1 MVWTR
6 EQQTAAFARAK
17 AEFLEIDD
25 DDDPLAI
32 ALADL
37 GISKFRDFFT
47 ISLSSVDNMHYR
59 AAVPVGDSLPSRS
72 RTPGET
78 KRTEVFYKV
87 YKIA

>member
-59 AAVPVGDSLPSRS
+59 AAVPVG
-72 RTPGET
+72 ET
-78 KRTEVFYKV
+78 LTRIYEYERDFHFYM
-87 YKIA
+87 IHIRWMC